1 MRVSQVDGHLGGA
14 RALEHPALGGT
25 RERDDAWAAQPL
37 RLHRLAR
44 ECAQRLRHVRAATRQ
59 ARARRERWQGRRGAL
74 RLLQVLRGDSGRVGR
89 GGGGIEVE
97 RGRAKV
103 AAARRAPAGW
113 AAAGPH
119 TCSSDRGF
127 LPAPTPRS
135 PAAPPRSRRA
145 ASCARASRP
154 RYTAR
159 NPSPAAAAARA
170 SSETPGAPRSRA
182 AHVERSAWDRSAQGA

>member
-1 MRVSQVDGHLGGA
+1 MATSVAPARLSNPPFSARASETTPGQRSPCASTGSRASARSVSATCVLPRDRRGPGVSGGKAGGALSGYSRCCGGTLGGW
-14 RALEHPALGGT
+14 GG
-25 RERDDAWAAQPL
+25 
-37 RLHRLAR
+37 
-44 ECAQRLRHVRAATRQ
+44 
-59 ARARRERWQGRRGAL
+59 
-74 RLLQVLRGDSGRVGR
+74 VGW
-89 GGGGIEVE
+89 GIEVE